1 MFNDEKQLYS
11 QCKSHIHLLNNAS
24 QNINEPYTNVMN
36 SVLINDSTFKMKLSD
51 IFEIKDETFLKEKEK
66 LKLAYSTEV
75 EYKDKKKF
83 EKYKLEIKEN
93 RLLILKY
100 FYLKQNYN
108 NNNDTTLITNHFG
121 PQKHFV
127 LLNSYTNHTPTNSYN
142 NSNSNSNININ
153 INTYTNSHTNIT
165 RIKEVN
171 YISPILVLDF
181 DYITSSMMLIKEKM
195 EIRLYVLGS
204 NKVFRIRVNNKEIY
218 NRLANS
224 ISIAIATSKG
234 SKANLISISLRNYWY
249 KNYFISQEQ
258 FAIKAKTGDI
268 LLFRGME
275 CPATFQRLL
284 TYDEYDHVVFLQ
296 KKQATLFLFEAT
308 SKDGCKLRHWAE
320 FTGLLWNL
328 VHEKIVYRE
337 LIINSLNKDKI
348 QRLLEAKAEEFIS
361 KTNMKKYDISI
372 CTIICGGKKRKH
384 EEMNEWNK
392 SKGFSCSSL
401 VSAAYLYMGVIPYI
415 KETRTVIP
423 GHFSTKVKM
432 NFNQPFELG
441 PEVVIDFSK

>member
-24 QNINEPYTNVMN
+24 QNINEAYTNVMN

-75 EYKDKKKF
+75 EYKDKNKF
-83 EKYKLEIKEN
+83 DKYKLEIKEN

-100 FYLKQNYN
+100 FYLKQHYN
-108 NNNDTTLITNHFG
+108 NNNKTTLITNHFC
-121 PQKHFV
+121 PQKDFV
-127 LLNSYTNHTPTNSYN
+127 LLNSYTNHTHTNSYN
-142 NSNSNSNININ
+142 NCNSNININ
-153 INTYTNSHTNIT
+153 INTNTNSHTNIT

-181 DYITSSMMLIKEKM
+181 DYITSSMMLIREKM

-348 QRLLEAKAEEFIS
+348 QRLLETKAEEFIS

-423 GHFSTKVKM
+423 GQFSTKVKM
-432 NFNQPFELG
+432 KFNQPFELG
-441 PEVVIDFSK
+441 PEVVLDFSK